1 MNGTDINSVD
11 RSKNIN
17 RDGKPHKEFLVAAD
31 DRGKVWLFNYPCV
44 IEDAPG
50 HAFKGHASHVGDVR
64 FSADD
69 RRVLSAGGHDRTLF
83 QWKTHGVVE
92 PSRHF
97 KKEKKVRPP
106 KGPVSAPKGNGKNE
120 KLALELEVREMQ

>member
-1 MNGTDINSVD
+1 M
-11 RSKNIN
+11 RH
-17 RDGKPHKEFLVAAD
+17 PLA
-31 DRGKVWLFNYPCV
+31 
-44 IEDAPG
+44 
-50 HAFKGHASHVGDVR
+50 AFKGHASHVGDVR

-69 RRVLSAGGHDRTLF
+69 RRVFSAGGHDRTLF

-106 KGPVSAPKGNGKNE
+106 KGPVRCSHDVGRG
-120 KLALELEVREMQ
+120 RGGGGGGGCTGS

>member
-1 MNGTDINSVD
+1 MHLLWTC
-11 RSKNIN
+11 
-17 RDGKPHKEFLVAAD
+17 A
-31 DRGKVWLFNYPCV
+31 V

-83 QWKTHGVVE
+83 QWKTHGVRGRLQ
-92 PSRHF
+92 PSY
-97 KKEKKVRPP
+97 
-106 KGPVSAPKGNGKNE
+106 
-120 KLALELEVREMQ
+120 LI